1 VVGSGTNGATP
12 EETPTHNWA
21 KNRECQRTPPDS
33 AGFFILAVR
42 SFFRAKARSAAWP
55 WLCAWMSPPDL
66 VDGRASIM
74 DHAPVLRF
82 PTGLERG
89 EGTVETGNDKW
100 LLMPRRVII
109 RLRNPSFLSDRRS

>member
-1 VVGSGTNGATP
+1 M
-12 EETPTHNWA
+12 
-21 KNRECQRTPPDS
+21 
-33 AGFFILAVR
+33 AVR

-55 WLCAWMSPPDL
+55 WLCAWISPPDL

>member
-1 VVGSGTNGATP
+1 MVGSGTNGATP
-12 EETPTHNWA
+12 EETPTNNWA

-55 WLCAWMSPPDL
+55 WLCAWMCPPDL

-89 EGTVETGNDKW
+89 EGTVETGNDEV
-100 LLMPRRVII
+100 VIDAAKG
-109 RLRNPSFLSDRRS
+109 DRQAPQPELPV